1 MNPQTAHPQPTVV
14 TLFLKPSFLVTAQS
28 TGLQVAVRVEQ
39 PQRPS
44 RR

>member
-1 MNPQTAHPQPTVV
+1 MTPQTAHPQPTV

-39 PQRPS
+39 PRRPN